1 MSCFV
6 VNYCEL
12 RACQH
17 WRIDN
22 KCTKNNM
29 SIAKSLKYV
38 INMHDGKI
46 CQVRKQFDQYRLKN
60 LLEEWYGKNVGV
72 WIKKYKSKDNW

>member
-22 KCTKNNM
+22 KCTKNNV

-38 INMHDGKI
+38 TNLHNSKI
-46 CQVRKQFDQYRLKN
+46 CQVRKQVDQYRLKN
-60 LLEEWYGKNVGV
+60 LLEE
-72 WIKKYKSKDNW
+72 